1 MHARKRLRKRLKHIN
16 TCVKAILMGIISN
29 KLNIFFTR
37 MGGKTIS
44 AVRRKKNKIQNYNS
58 VIFQAIGI
66 KPDYDASLGIWAW
79 WFLADVL

>member
-29 KLNIFFTR
+29 KLNIFFTG

-44 AVRRKKNKIQNYNS
+44 AVRRKKKIQNYNS

-66 KPDYDASLGIWAW
+66 KLDYDASLGI
-79 WFLADVL
+79 